1 MRELCFCAGGAV
13 LYIVDSAEMGITML
27 QFFGWFVHYVIV
39 FVVLA
44 ACAVAG
50 VFAGKKWNEKKSAE

>member
-1 MRELCFCAGGAV
+1 
-13 LYIVDSAEMGITML
+13 MGITML

-50 VFAGKKWNEKKSAE
+50 VFAGKKWYEKKSAE